1 MKKIRIAHII
11 TGLNTGGAETML
23 YKLLSS
29 MERDQFSPEV
39 ISLTDAGPV
48 GDKIQSLD
56 VPVEALG
63 IKRGAPDPRAF
74 FRLARRL
81 RQHRP
86 DLVQTWMYHA
96 DLIGGMAA
104 KMAGDIPLAWGIRH
118 SNLDPKGSKRTT
130 IWTAQ
135 ICARLSGWLPKRIV
149 CCSEASK
156 RVHVL
161 LGYDAAK
168 MVVIPNGFDLA
179 SFKPDAG
186 ARHSVQQKLGIS
198 KETFIIGLVGR
209 FDSQKDHFNFIRAA
223 ALLNQSNPEVV
234 YLLCG
239 DGITWDNKALAE
251 WIEEAGLRERFHLL
265 GRRDDMPRIQ
275 AALDIA
281 VSSSS
286 YGEGF
291 SNTVG
296 EAMACGVSCVV
307 TDVGDSALIVGDT
320 GRVVPPKDPATL
332 AGAWGEL
339 IRMSPQEKAGLRAAA
354 RNRIMKNFS
363 LPVIAARYEQLY
375 KELITLT

>member
-1 MKKIRIAHII
+1 MKSKKILHII
-11 TGLNTGGAETML
+11 TGLNTGGAEMML

-29 MERDQFSPEV
+29 MERDLFSPEV

-63 IKRGAPDPRAF
+63 MKRAVPDPQAVF
-74 FRLARRL
+74 CLARRL
-81 RQHRP
+81 RQRRP

-96 DLIGGMAA
+96 DLIGGIAA

-130 IWTAQ
+130 IWTTQ
-135 ICARLSGWLPKRIV
+135 VCARLSGWFPKRIV

-156 RVHVL
+156 RVHAL
-161 LGYDAAK
+161 LGYDTAK

-239 DGITWDNKALAE
+239 DGITWDNKALAG

-296 EAMACGVSCVV
+296 EAMACGVPCVV

-320 GRVVPPKDPATL
+320 GRVVPPKDPAAL

-339 IRMSPQEKAGLRAAA
+339 IRMSPQERAGLGAAA

-363 LPVIAARYEQLY
+363 LPVIAASYEQLY